1 MVVPRSRITFSLPV
15 KVTSPLL
22 FYPHFLSVPY
32 VEATLGCARH
42 PTALKVI
49 QRRLGFVQFLID
61 PYLLYS
67 REVGRYYIEVLP
79 YRGIPV
85 GLHRALGHI
94 QFTISLLYAGE
105 TIGIANRWNRSFTRD
120 FRQTRAAA
128 ECLLTDTRHTPGES
142 YRIQKRTIA
151 KSIVVYPGHP
161 ISISF
166 MFNRFRYCH
175 STPLRSRGIGITVT
189 GYFHFRIGR
198 KADGIIQSFVPKIMV
213 YQIPL

>member
-32 VEATLGCARH
+32 VEATLGCDRH

-85 GLHRALGHI
+85 GLYRALGHI
-94 QFTISLLYAGE
+94 QFTISLLYAE
-105 TIGIANRWNRSFTRD
+105 EAIGLTNGRNCGFTRD
-120 FRQTRAAA
+120 FRQTRAALHFTSLR
-128 ECLLTDTRHTPGES
+128 LLQPLNTLDPIEDTFSGSVIDDRLVQSLNAFHF
-142 YRIQKRTIA
+142 I
-151 KSIVVYPGHP
+151 IV
-161 ISISF
+161 
-166 MFNRFRYCH
+166 
-175 STPLRSRGIGITVT
+175 TLRGIDTDSNPVQPENKSLFI
-189 GYFHFRIGR
+189 
-198 KADGIIQSFVPKIMV
+198 DGIPSGRITERSPG
-213 YQIPL
+213 

>member
-94 QFTISLLYAGE
+94 QFTIS
-105 TIGIANRWNRSFTRD
+105 
-120 FRQTRAAA
+120 
-128 ECLLTDTRHTPGES
+128 C
-142 YRIQKRTIA
+142 
-151 KSIVVYPGHP
+151 
-161 ISISF
+161 
-166 MFNRFRYCH
+166 
-175 STPLRSRGIGITVT
+175 STP
-189 GYFHFRIGR
+189 R
-198 KADGIIQSFVPKIMV
+198 KQSASQMGGTAALHVISVRPV
-213 YQIPL
+213 QPLNAS

>member
-94 QFTISLLYAGE
+94 QFTTSLLYAGE
-105 TIGIANRWNRSFTRD
+105 AIGIANRWD
-120 FRQTRAAA
+120 
-128 ECLLTDTRHTPGES
+128 CGLTFYLFEITATLKCITPH
-142 YRIQKRTIA
+142 Q
-151 KSIVVYPGHP
+151 
-161 ISISF
+161 
-166 MFNRFRYCH
+166 
-175 STPLRSRGIGITVT
+175 
-189 GYFHFRIGR
+189 GYFLWNRYR
-198 KADGIIQSFVPKIMV
+198 
-213 YQIPL
+213 